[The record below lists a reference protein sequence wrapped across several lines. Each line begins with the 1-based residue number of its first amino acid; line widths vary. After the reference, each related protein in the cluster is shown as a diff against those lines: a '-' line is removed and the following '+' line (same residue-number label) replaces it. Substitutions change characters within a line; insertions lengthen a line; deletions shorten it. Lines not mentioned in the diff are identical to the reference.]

1 MMASTKRTRSSNA
14 REQQRPFF
22 FAVEPRFPVPGSG
35 ESEPIAE
42 SALLG
47 SARRGERVLD
57 RAAEQ
62 TRLVEDN
69 KGDRKGSGGTGRN
82 HEFHIYIFSK
92 RQIKERRKI
101 VISYGC
107 SPIQ

>member
-69 KGDRKGSGGTGRN
+69 KGDRQGSGTGRN
-82 HEFHIYIFSK
+82 HEHIFTFFEGDK
-92 RQIKERRKI
+92 
-101 VISYGC
+101 
-107 SPIQ
+107 